1 MILCQMDI
9 KLFRRENG
17 HLKGILI
24 FVISF
29 LMWYFT
35 DKAVFFYASAIKCPG
50 HIVLPVPLSVI
61 PDSVSAH
68 YLSHTWIFSNEIWY
82 IGLSREYA
90 G

>member
-24 FVISF
+24 FVISS
-29 LMWYFT
+29 LMWHFT
-35 DKAVFFYASAIKCPG
+35 DMAVVFYAFAIKWPG
-50 HIVLPVPLSVI
+50 HIVLPSVI

-68 YLSHTWIFSNEIWY
+68 CLSHTWRFSNEIWY

>member
-35 DKAVFFYASAIKCPG
+35 DKAVVFYASAKNSFVFHRYEKFELLI
-50 HIVLPVPLSVI
+50 
-61 PDSVSAH
+61 
-68 YLSHTWIFSNEIWY
+68 
-82 IGLSREYA
+82 
-90 G
+90 